1 MKKIILVTGNMKK
14 LISARQFLEPYG
26 FIVDNE
32 KMDTTEIQSN
42 SIEDIAAFSAKE
54 ASDKLKCTVLKND
67 TGFFIE
73 ALGGFPGPY
82 THYVMEKIGTDGLLK
97 LMRGKTNRKAYYMES
112 FAYCEYGREPIVFNS
127 ITRGNLANRKSGKYG
142 MRIDPI
148 FIPEGHDKT
157 MANYNDDERFKLWN
171 TNAYDEI
178 AKYVLNNKKK

>member
-1 MKKIILVTGNMKK
+1 
-14 LISARQFLEPYG
+14 
-26 FIVDNE
+26 
-32 KMDTTEIQSN
+32 
-42 SIEDIAAFSAKE
+42 
-54 ASDKLKCTVLKND
+54 
-67 TGFFIE
+67 
-73 ALGGFPGPY
+73 
-82 THYVMEKIGTDGLLK
+82 
-97 LMRGKTNRKAYYMES
+97 MES